1 MRIRVK
7 ILHTSDWHL
16 GQYFMI
22 KSRQCEHLSFLNWL
36 IETVATEKVDV
47 IIVAG
52 DVFDSASPPSY
63 ARKLY
68 SDFIV
73 KLQSTGCTQLIIVSG
88 NHDSVA
94 VLNESKNLLK
104 SLNVSVLAGLSEDL
118 SDHLIILKNKQQQD
132 AVLVCALPFL
142 RATDLVHS
150 EFGLSVE
157 QKQMNLQ
164 RAIQSTYQ
172 KIYQLA
178 KAHDSTLPIVATGH
192 LTALGCAVSDSVR
205 EIYIGTLSAFPATL
219 FPDFDYIALGHL
231 HRAQK
236 VQNKEHIQYCGSPIA
251 LSFDESK
258 HAKKVLIVQ
267 IEQNK
272 LLDICALDIPCTQQ
286 LQVISG
292 DLDAIKL
299 QLQKLKEK
307 NTAIW
312 LEIKLKDRLYLSDV
326 QTQLNDLV
334 EDSALEILKISA
346 PMIDEN
352 KQWQAQH
359 IDTLET
365 LTPQELFVHRLDAQ
379 NDLNDAQKLKLEV
392 LFAQACAELET
403 KS

>member
-104 SLNVSVLAGLSEDL
+104 SLNVSILAGLSEDL

-352 KQWQAQH
+352 KQWQAQY